1 MVFNLKKLLSIAKTQ
16 KKLYQKQYS
25 EKNKSNY
32 VHFSGCIEQN
42 YTCHSGSVKKICA
55 VPQTKNLFLT
65 CSEDGTVRE
74 FDTRVKHKCPSKNGF
89 WLKEK
94 CSKNILVDY
103 SSFGTQFYCM
113 DINNFYP
120 HYFAVGGTSDSIY
133 LHDRRMIFYNTML
146 KDYNS
151 SCVSRF
157 SPDGLGEI
165 CPDQNVELG
174 RDRCSFSYNPGSNI
188 ILPRYENDNSL
199 RSELVDLFV
208 SENSSNLSD
217 SQLYQ
222 EDYYSP
228 NYRATETGEINVSRF
243 PNSSEIL
250 ESTDSSTGYISSN
263 SGLQSRRPQTSI
275 PDIYVTST
283 KFSNSNG
290 HELLGSWSGKH
301 VYLFDIRNSNNISLS
316 YDNHSRSSNSYPF
329 YGVYGK
335 KNLQYEANEFSSRN
349 HKSPSIPHNSSTNTI
364 YQTSKRGNYAFQFSE
379 SGSSKIYK
387 ISPDMSSSTLSPC
400 VSSIMDNKD
409 TFNLEYI
416 KILLD
421 EATQNFSRKNYVLSI
436 QTISSALFQNRSQT
450 RPLEI
455 SSPDI
460 DIHESSSNYSDKLKH
475 INSIL
480 LCNLVACYLSQSSAV
495 WASLTSLLFSSFKYQ
510 NIDKFFYDILPTSNN
525 YAIENFQHFSDIK
538 VTIEECLYSIDSFL
552 SLSQSSANRAYDI
565 HNQNPKL
572 IINQLCLILYK
583 IFYKLFKVYFEIYDL
598 FDLNGSNELVINLLR
613 ESEMGSAK
621 CKVQTLLGELEPLL
635 VDFFANI
642 DVLYRFFGFVK
653 NNYNIYYKISYLT
666 SLSNRLS
673 SMIQSIKMESSLR
686 LDVTTIYPEE
696 SSRFDF
702 NSCLQ
707 HISSLLNIIFN
718 CDSLNGF
725 SYNQGSSVSV
735 NEVAFVHKNEIT
747 DFTKI
752 LPQILQWE
760 SKIEPSFSN
769 DKYDNDF
776 ERLNVSESLE
786 CDPSGLCS
794 ENIANEYIL
803 NKKRRGSSS
812 SGLSE
817 STTDINRTD
826 LIAGSLSSTELR
838 ANTSSPSISDS
849 DCKIS
854 YQCESN
860 IQKVD
865 SIRTYYG
872 ICNVNTVKDV
882 NFYGYNDEYVI
893 SGSDDGNFFIWEKT
907 STKLVSIL
915 KGDSEVVNV
924 IEPHPYSPILAVSG
938 IDDSIYIFSPT
949 STPYKKYDDR
959 FKKLPD
965 GIKLLWD
972 RLLDTNF
979 ILYAKKFGKGSPLLK
994 QETNDHQNKEFILGH
1009 QIINS
1014 EKTLNKL
1021 QCYSTFSFNNLF
1033 AKPQFYGSPP
1043 KQIDPCLLLLS
1054 KPYHPC
1060 NPISRP
1066 DNSGGY
1072 CSDNSNNSYS
1082 LQMHMFRDSFSPS
1095 TLFNELSFPITSTND
1110 IENSKEILSAN
1121 EVDRI
1126 NAQQSRIITRRIYN
1140 SFFLN
1145 SDDSNLRSEINPIL

>member
-1 MVFNLKKLLSIAKTQ
+1 
-16 KKLYQKQYS
+16 
-25 EKNKSNY
+25 
-32 VHFSGCIEQN
+32 
-42 YTCHSGSVKKICA
+42 
-55 VPQTKNLFLT
+55 
-65 CSEDGTVRE
+65 
-74 FDTRVKHKCPSKNGF
+74 
-89 WLKEK
+89 
-94 CSKNILVDY
+94 
-103 SSFGTQFYCM
+103 M

-120 HYFAVGGTSDSIY
+120 HYFAVAGTSDSIY
-133 LHDRRMIFYNTML
+133 LHDRRMIFYNSVL

-151 SCVSRF
+151 SCVARF
-157 SPDGLGEI
+157 SPEGLEEI
-165 CPDQNVELG
+165 CPESNVEPG
-174 RDRCSFSYNPGSNI
+174 RDRCSFSYSSGDNSTF
-188 ILPRYENDNSL
+188 PRYENDNSL
-199 RSELVDLFV
+199 RSELVDLFR
-208 SENSSNLSD
+208 SENSSNRS
-217 SQLYQ
+217 SNQLYQ
-222 EDYYSP
+222 EDHDSL
-228 NYRATETGEINVSRF
+228 NYRAMETDEINVSRY
-243 PNSSEIL
+243 PNSSEIS
-250 ESTDSSTGYISSN
+250 ESSDSSTGYISTISDI
-263 SGLQSRRPQTSI
+263 QSRTLQTSI

-283 KFSNSNG
+283 KFSNYNG

-301 VYLFDIRNSNNISLS
+301 VYLFDIRNSKSVSLLN
-316 YDNHSRSSNSYPF
+316 DNHSRSSNSYPF
-329 YGVYGK
+329 YGVNEK
-335 KNLQYEANEFSSRN
+335 RNIQLEANEFSSRN
-349 HKSPSIPHNSSTNTI
+349 HKPSSIPPSSSTNTI
-364 YQTSKRGNYAFQFSE
+364 YPTLKMGNYAFQFSE

-387 ISPDMSSSTLSPC
+387 SFPNLPYSSLSP
-400 VSSIMDNKD
+400 SITTIMDNKD

-416 KILLD
+416 KVLLD
-421 EATQNFSRKNYVLSI
+421 EASQNFSRKNYVLSI

-455 SSPDI
+455 SCPDLGI
-460 DIHESSSNYSDKLKH
+460 GESSSDYLDKLKH
-475 INSIL
+475 INSVL

-510 NIDKFFYDILPTSNN
+510 NIDKFFCDILPTSNK

-538 VTIEECLYSIDSFL
+538 ISIEECLCSIDSFL

-598 FDLNGSNELVINLLR
+598 FDLNGSNELIINLFR

-760 SKIEPSFSN
+760 SKIEPSFSSS
-769 DKYDNDF
+769 KYDNDF
-776 ERLNVSESLE
+776 ERLNVSGSLE
-786 CDPSGLCS
+786 CDSSNLCG

-817 STTDINRTD
+817 STTDINHID
-826 LIAGSLSSTELR
+826 LIAGGHSSAELR
-838 ANTSSPSISDS
+838 DDTSSPSLSDAG
-849 DCKIS
+849 CKKS
-854 YQCESN
+854 YQCEIN

-882 NFYGYNDEYVI
+882 NFYGHNDEYVI

-959 FKKLPD
+959 FKNLPD

-972 RLLDTNF
+972 RFIDTNF
-979 ILYAKKFGKGSPLLK
+979 SLYAKKFGKGSPLLK
-994 QETNDHQNKEFILGH
+994 GETSDNQNKEFILGH

-1033 AKPQFYGSPP
+1033 VNAQFYGSPP
-1043 KQIDPCLLLLS
+1043 KQIDPCILLLS

-1060 NPISRP
+1060 NPTSRR
-1066 DNSGGY
+1066 DNNGGY
-1072 CSDNSNNSYS
+1072 GNDNSNNSYS

-1095 TLFNELSFPITSTND
+1095 TLFNELSFPITSTNE
-1110 IENSKEILSAN
+1110 IANSKEILSAN
-1121 EVDRI
+1121 EAERI

-1145 SDDSNLRSEINPIL
+1145 SDDSNLRSEINSNH